1 MTEKKTTAII
11 ERPYQ
16 FTPGSQ
22 AVTPPY
28 ERVRRAPLWVLRLR
42 QSNRVLSGVVALVL
56 TLLIAVIASAI
67 GYTVPMFIAV
77 FMVPLIPGTILSSA
91 NVAPAEINA
100 QLDTFTFMSVMPTLF
115 VVVTGAVVLGLIG
128 YAMIKKVLHYVFM
141 LWSVAGVNSEI
152 FAAVTAERELD
163 KEAYEPRTKR
173 KHLADRAD
181 DMMNKSGSAK
191 SAKAQSA
198 AESVVEKKKD

>member
-42 QSNRVLSGVVALVL
+42 RSNRVLSGVVALVL

-67 GYTVPMFIAV
+67 GYIVPMFIAV
-77 FMVPLIPGTILSSA
+77 FMVPLIPGTILNSA

-115 VVVTGAVVLGLIG
+115 VVVAGAIVLGLVA
-128 YAMIKKVLHYVFM
+128 YKVLRLAVRHIFS
-141 LWSVAGVNSEI
+141 LWATVGVN
-152 FAAVTAERELD
+152 AAVFEAILFNRTVIAGTPKTEAGKKDKKKRMHLSDVAES
-163 KEAYEPRTKR
+163 A
-173 KHLADRAD
+173 
-181 DMMNKSGSAK
+181 MSGSA
-191 SAKAQSA
+191 AKVQ
-198 AESVVEKKKD
+198 